1 MKKNEMFGWIAYA
14 AMLAL
19 VLGIGF
25 GVIQPMIQGAN
36 DADQV
41 MNPILLLV
49 LAVIASLILN
59 AFLIE
64 AGHLLGAAIGKY
76 GVHSVNVLFFNFQK
90 KKEGKG
96 VSFSFRSYDGLTGET
111 VLYPKDVEK
120 SKPQAVVYMPLV
132 LFFVEVLALVVWIV
146 LCEVG
151 RNSGNTGLVWW
162 EIFAIAALTVGG
174 MLYLYD
180 IFPAPLDSKND
191 GYLLTVLTNE
201 TNRVAYNRLLL
212 GNYQMLVGEK
222 AEEMDVYDNVTDFT
236 YGVNDIILYRRL
248 AEGKLVDAAEI
259 AEKAVRS
266 QETLSGRLVHEASC
280 QRVSLLLLAGEQEKA
295 SLAYKEMSIED
306 KKHASLLGSAPAVRI
321 TVKVAHNR
329 RRLAKRP
336 LPLFHKRRY
345 AALYKLA
352 GQLRHLGNRQHSVR
366 EQPPAVHREEPAEP
380 IGEKH
385 LQLVV
390 RDVLAHEP
398 PVHALTHERTRK
410 MLQEQLGGHVLAVAL
425 PQKEVL
431 AQMLG
436 EGREEGAQGALIGTA
451 RAGLRDALDLVQ

>member
-36 DADQV
+36 DADQI

-96 VSFSFRSYDGLTGET
+96 VSFSFHSYDGLTGET
-111 VLYPKDVEK
+111 ILYPKDVEK

-132 LFFVEVLALVVWIV
+132 LFFVEVVALVVWIV

-201 TNRVAYNRLLL
+201 TNRVAYNKLLL

-222 AEEMDVYDNVTDFT
+222 AEEMEVYDSVTDFT

-248 AEGKLVDAAEI
+248 AEGKLLEAASI

-280 QRVSLLLLAGEQEKA
+280 QRVSLLLLAGEEEKGL
-295 SLAYKEMSIED
+295 LAYKEMSIED
-306 KKHASLLGSAPAVRI
+306 KKHASLLGSAPAVR
-321 TVKVAHNR
+321 AHLLISGLIDGSYQETIR
-329 RRLAKRP
+329 ALDESDRAIRKSPEGKRA
-336 LPLFHKRRY
+336 LEENLIVDGLRMIHKAHPDWDLSAY
-345 AALYKLA
+345 NIGEEEASSTEEKAPLA
-352 GQLRHLGNRQHSVR
+352 GEAPS
-366 EQPPAVHREEPAEP
+366 REE
-380 IGEKH
+380 EK
-385 LQLVV
+385 
-390 RDVLAHEP
+390 P
-398 PVHALTHERTRK
+398 S
-410 MLQEQLGGHVLAVAL
+410 GG
-425 PQKEVL
+425 
-431 AQMLG
+431 
-436 EGREEGAQGALIGTA
+436 EEGPKE
-451 RAGLRDALDLVQ
+451 

>member
-1 MKKNEMFGWIAYA
+1 MKKNEMFGWIAYG

-59 AFLIE
+59 ALLIE
-64 AGHLLGAAIGKY
+64 VGHLLGALIGKY
-76 GVHSVNVLFFNFQK
+76 GIHSVNVLFFNFQK

-132 LFFVEVLALVVWIV
+132 LFFVEVVALVVWIV

-151 RNSGNTGLVWW
+151 RNSGNAGLVWW

-191 GYLLTVLTNE
+191 GYLLTVLTNQ

-222 AEEMDVYDNVTDFT
+222 AEEMDVYDEVTDFT
-236 YGVNDIILYRRL
+236 YGVNDIILYRRIG
-248 AEGKLVDAAEI
+248 EGKLVEAASI

-266 QETLSGRLVHEASC
+266 QATLSARLVHEASC
-280 QRVSLLLLAGEQEKA
+280 QRVSLLLLAGEEEKGL
-295 SLAYKEMSIED
+295 LAYKEMSIED
-306 KKHASLLGSAPAVRI
+306 KKHASLLGSAPAVR
-321 TVKVAHNR
+321 AHLVISGLVDGSYQETIR
-329 RRLAKRP
+329 ALDESDRAIRKSPEGKRA
-336 LPLFHKRRY
+336 LEENLIVDGLKMIHKAHPDWDLSAY
-345 AALYKLA
+345 NV
-352 GQLRHLGNRQHSVR
+352 GD
-366 EQPPAVHREEPAEP
+366 EEEPSAPEEK
-380 IGEKH
+380 GE
-385 LQLVV
+385 
-390 RDVLAHEP
+390 A
-398 PVHALTHERTRK
+398 PVPEDK
-410 MLQEQLGGHVLAVAL
+410 PE
-425 PQKEVL
+425 E
-431 AQMLG
+431 G
-436 EGREEGAQGALIGTA
+436 EGSPKE
-451 RAGLRDALDLVQ
+451 

>member
-1 MKKNEMFGWIAYA
+1 MKKNEMFGWIAYG

-59 AFLIE
+59 ALLIE
-64 AGHLLGAAIGKY
+64 VGHLLGALIGKY
-76 GVHSVNVLFFNFQK
+76 GIHSVNVLFFNFQK

-132 LFFVEVLALVVWIV
+132 LFFVEVVALVVWIV

-151 RNSGNTGLVWW
+151 RNSGNAGLVWW

-191 GYLLTVLTNE
+191 GYLLTVLTNQ

-222 AEEMDVYDNVTDFT
+222 AEEMDVYDEVTDFT
-236 YGVNDIILYRRL
+236 YGVNDIILYRRIG
-248 AEGKLVDAAEI
+248 EGKLVEAASI

-266 QETLSGRLVHEASC
+266 QATLSARLVHEASC
-280 QRVSLLLLAGEQEKA
+280 QRVSLLLLAGEEEKGL
-295 SLAYKEMSIED
+295 LAYKEMSIED
-306 KKHASLLGSAPAVRI
+306 KKHASLLGSAPAVR
-321 TVKVAHNR
+321 AHLVISGLVDGSYQETIR
-329 RRLAKRP
+329 ALDESDRAIRKSPEGKRA
-336 LPLFHKRRY
+336 LEENLIVDGLKMIHKAHPDWDLSAY
-345 AALYKLA
+345 NV
-352 GQLRHLGNRQHSVR
+352 GD
-366 EQPPAVHREEPAEP
+366 EEEPSAPE
-380 IGEKH
+380 EK
-385 LQLVV
+385 
-390 RDVLAHEP
+390 DEA
-398 PVHALTHERTRK
+398 PVPEDK
-410 MLQEQLGGHVLAVAL
+410 PE
-425 PQKEVL
+425 E
-431 AQMLG
+431 G
-436 EGREEGAQGALIGTA
+436 EGSPKE
-451 RAGLRDALDLVQ
+451 

>member
-1 MKKNEMFGWIAYA
+1 MKKNEMFGWIAYG

-59 AFLIE
+59 ALLIE
-64 AGHLLGAAIGKY
+64 VGHLLGALIGKY
-76 GVHSVNVLFFNFQK
+76 GIHSVNVLFFNFQK

-132 LFFVEVLALVVWIV
+132 LFFVEVVALVVWIV

-151 RNSGNTGLVWW
+151 RNSGNAGLVWW

-191 GYLLTVLTNE
+191 GYLLTVLTNQ

-222 AEEMDVYDNVTDFT
+222 AEEMDVYDEVTDFT
-236 YGVNDIILYRRL
+236 YGVNDIILYRRIG
-248 AEGKLVDAAEI
+248 EGKLVEAASI

-266 QETLSGRLVHEASC
+266 QATLSARLVHEASC
-280 QRVSLLLLAGEQEKA
+280 QRVSLLLLAGEEEKGL
-295 SLAYKEMSIED
+295 LAYKEMSIED
-306 KKHASLLGSAPAVRI
+306 KKHASLLGSAPAVR
-321 TVKVAHNR
+321 AHLVISGLVDGSYQETIR
-329 RRLAKRP
+329 ALDESDRAIRKSPEGKRA
-336 LPLFHKRRY
+336 LEENLIVDGLKMIHKAHPDWDLSAY
-345 AALYKLA
+345 NV
-352 GQLRHLGNRQHSVR
+352 GD
-366 EQPPAVHREEPAEP
+366 EEEPSAPE
-380 IGEKH
+380 EK
-385 LQLVV
+385 VE
-390 RDVLAHEP
+390 A
-398 PVHALTHERTRK
+398 PVPEDK
-410 MLQEQLGGHVLAVAL
+410 PE
-425 PQKEVL
+425 E
-431 AQMLG
+431 G
-436 EGREEGAQGALIGTA
+436 EGSPKE
-451 RAGLRDALDLVQ
+451 

>member
-1 MKKNEMFGWIAYA
+1 MKKNEMFGWIAYG

-59 AFLIE
+59 ALLIE
-64 AGHLLGAAIGKY
+64 VGHLLGALIGKY
-76 GVHSVNVLFFNFQK
+76 GIHSVNVLFFNFQK

-132 LFFVEVLALVVWIV
+132 LFFVEVVALVVWIV

-151 RNSGNTGLVWW
+151 RNSGNAGLVWW

-191 GYLLTVLTNE
+191 GYLLTVLTNQ

-222 AEEMDVYDNVTDFT
+222 AEEMDVYDEVTDFT
-236 YGVNDIILYRRL
+236 YGVNDIILYRRIG
-248 AEGKLVDAAEI
+248 EGKLLEAASI

-266 QETLSGRLVHEASC
+266 QATLSARLVHEASC
-280 QRVSLLLLAGEQEKA
+280 QRVSLLLLAGEEEKG
-295 SLAYKEMSIED
+295 LRAYKEMSIED
-306 KKHASLLGSAPAVRI
+306 KKHASLLGSAPAVR
-321 TVKVAHNR
+321 AHLVISGLVDGSYQETIR
-329 RRLAKRP
+329 ALDESDRAIRKSPEGKRA
-336 LPLFHKRRY
+336 LEENLIVDGLKMIHKAHPDWDLSAY
-345 AALYKLA
+345 NV
-352 GQLRHLGNRQHSVR
+352 GD
-366 EQPPAVHREEPAEP
+366 EEEPSAPE
-380 IGEKH
+380 EK
-385 LQLVV
+385 VE
-390 RDVLAHEP
+390 A
-398 PVHALTHERTRK
+398 PVPEDK
-410 MLQEQLGGHVLAVAL
+410 PE
-425 PQKEVL
+425 E
-431 AQMLG
+431 G
-436 EGREEGAQGALIGTA
+436 EGSPKE
-451 RAGLRDALDLVQ
+451 